1 MLKNNDEVRES
12 YGLWQGIINLDFGK
26 MQFSHW
32 AISQLIIELIQPVKP
47 PARTGMFFA
56 PLASLVQGRGQAA
69 QALVLHSWGVEWG
82 IFFLLHLRP
91 AWAVSE
97 WQKFPAAV
105 ARGALNHSIS
115 VLCEWNLLARAAGHR
130 HITFPYLCQ
139 KRCLVHI
146 MCLVAKES
154 QASRKSSQKKKK
166 RHLQS

>member
-1 MLKNNDEVRES
+1 MRWGNHTV
-12 YGLWQGIINLDFGK
+12 FGRALLTWTSGK
-26 MQFSHW
+26 CNSVIEPSLSWSLSWF
-32 AISQLIIELIQPVKP
+32 SQLSLLPELV
-47 PARTGMFFA
+47 FA

-69 QALVLHSWGVEWG
+69 QALVLHSWSVEWG

-97 WQKFPAAV
+97 WQKFPAPV

-139 KRCLVHI
+139 KWCLVHI
-146 MCLVAKES
+146 MCLVAQES
-154 QASRKSSQKKKK
+154 QASRKSSQKKNW
-166 RHLQS
+166 HLQS